1 MDIEK
6 APSSCAKGTLESKVI
21 GVFFNPWVAEFTT
34 IIITIHFVMLP
45 FDEISGVDY
54 VPLKTSQMKTFIFFV
69 TLVFQ
74 IHWKGTRACIYSNL
88 SL

>member
-1 MDIEK
+1 VQTFLISPFYCIKEIEVVIPMDIEK
-6 APSSCAKGTLESKVI
+6 APSSCAKETLESKVI

-54 VPLKTSQMKTFIFFV
+54 VP
-69 TLVFQ
+69 
-74 IHWKGTRACIYSNL
+74 
-88 SL
+88 

>member
-54 VPLKTSQMKTFIFFV
+54 VP
-69 TLVFQ
+69 
-74 IHWKGTRACIYSNL
+74 
-88 SL
+88 